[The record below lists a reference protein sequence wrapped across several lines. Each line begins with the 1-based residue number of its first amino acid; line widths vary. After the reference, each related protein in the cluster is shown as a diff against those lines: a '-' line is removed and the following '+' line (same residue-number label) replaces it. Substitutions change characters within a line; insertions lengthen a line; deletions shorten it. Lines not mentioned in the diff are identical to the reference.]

1 MQNLFRQPTGFSKS
15 LLLLLL
21 LPLLSACVVRTQD
34 FHCVLDIDPTQNF
47 ELRMTP
53 TALSFRA
60 VNYNFK
66 EERGTARL
74 YENKLLRSQ
83 VEFNPVSNKLFLTES
98 PAMIWSC
105 QRYEAF

>member
-1 MQNLFRQPTGFSKS
+1 MAI
-15 LLLLLL
+15 
-21 LPLLSACVVRTQD
+21 PLLNACVVRTQD
-34 FHCVLDIDPTQNF
+34 FHCTLDTDPTQNF

-60 VNYNFK
+60 VDFDFK

-74 YENKLLRSQ
+74 YENKRLRSQ
-83 VEFNPVSNKLFLTES
+83 VEFNPVSSKLFLAES